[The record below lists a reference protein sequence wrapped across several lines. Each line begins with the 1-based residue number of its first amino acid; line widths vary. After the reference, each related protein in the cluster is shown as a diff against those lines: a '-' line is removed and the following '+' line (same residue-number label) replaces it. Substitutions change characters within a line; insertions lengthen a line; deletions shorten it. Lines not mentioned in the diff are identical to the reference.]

1 MAGGAWLAWRAM
13 EPWRR
18 EHALASSL
26 KIRSDQSPL
35 EPDHT
40 PGATT
45 GGLLVGYTTD
55 SGKPIYIDD
64 EHLMRH
70 LFIIGQSGVGKT
82 VAASL
87 LMFQQIQRGGGLLF
101 IDGKIDA
108 ANLAQIYHYCCYT
121 GRQHDFLVI
130 NPDDPDNSNT
140 YNPVLFGDADEKADG
155 ILQLIPSTETNPG
168 ADFFK
173 QEAKQALTTLIR
185 ALQRARLAY
194 NVIDL
199 TVLLMNG
206 NAMLELERKLA
217 TAAPNSAELKEF
229 TLFLDK
235 FRVQPSPQNPSG
247 GIDMKKLKDVF
258 GGIGGRLYSFGT
270 GKFGQIMNTYDP
282 EVNLYEAIRGNK
294 IIYCALP
301 TMGKDT
307 TARNFGRMVI
317 ADLRTAISWL
327 QKLPEKDRPWPPF
340 MAFCD
345 EAGSY
350 LNENWSR
357 IPEQSRSAHVFFV
370 PAVQTVANF
379 QAISDEL
386 YEMVIGNAWTK
397 LIFKVGTQGTAEEA
411 AELIGKKIGVLRS
424 LAGTT
429 AESSSMSMLRHLP
442 ESNQGAGASM
452 ASGEREQEM
461 YIITPDEL
469 KGLQKGE
476 AVMTYGGDQIFNIR
490 IPGLPMTVVQADGE
504 NVRPVETDEF
514 QIAIAETY
522 DVVVTP
528 TEDRAYG
535 VIAEAIDRS
544 GLVRATLAPKVGM
557 TGEVPKL
564 RARPLLTMKDMG
576 MDHAMPMELD
586 LSKPDVPM
594 MAHSSINMRD
604 FSVAPKVKKNAGVAS
619 LSPMPAERIG
629 DAPTG
634 LEDVDHR
641 VLRCT
646 SDIPR
651 LWIRYPQ
658 STMKGA
664 VYLVFGHAIV
674 SFRRPLIAFPLLRS
688 DRHEPE

>member
-1 MAGGAWLAWRAM
+1 MTTASNFRRKLDVGLAHFYNLKVGGTSDTVAALSVGCGLLATSPALSGQLASFPYSLLPIACTMAGGAWLAWRAM

-26 KIRSDQSPL
+26 KIRSDESPL
-35 EPDHT
+35 EPDHN

-327 QKLPEKDRPWPPF
+327 QKLPEKERPWPPF

-411 AELIGKKIGVLRS
+411 AELIGKKIGVLRT

-442 ESNQGAGASM
+442 DSNLGAGASM

-490 IPGLPMTVVQADGE
+490 IPMTKFDKEAQARFGEFRVNRFRAQGLTIDGVHWRPAGFFANVDRYLSTAAVRKETAKAHEEDQKALNAEQAK
-504 NVRPVETDEF
+504 V
-514 QIAIAETY
+514 AELQKAQG
-522 DVVVTP
+522 D
-528 TEDRAYG
+528 
-535 VIAEAIDRS
+535 AEA
-544 GLVRATLAPKVGM
+544 AAPG
-557 TGEVPKL
+557 TAPST
-564 RARPLLTMKDMG
+564 APSSAAST
-576 MDHAMPMELD
+576 AP
-586 LSKPDVPM
+586 STAPSTTSSTKPGGFTPDT
-594 MAHSSINMRD
+594 AAINNR
-604 FSVAPKVKKNAGVAS
+604 KQKNS
-619 LSPMPAERIG
+619 
-629 DAPTG
+629 
-634 LEDVDHR
+634 
-641 VLRCT
+641 
-646 SDIPR
+646 
-651 LWIRYPQ
+651 
-658 STMKGA
+658 
-664 VYLVFGHAIV
+664 
-674 SFRRPLIAFPLLRS
+674 
-688 DRHEPE
+688 